1 MPPGIQGAKVTV
13 VGLGRS
19 GRAAARLL
27 VRRGAAVTVT
37 DRRPSAELA
46 APMAAL
52 KDGPVRYCVGGHPTE
67 AFQDAELIV
76 MSPGI
81 AVENVEAVR
90 AARDRGVPVIGE
102 LELASRF
109 ITAPVAAITGTNGKS
124 TTTSLIGEI
133 LKQAGRRVFVG
144 GNLGR
149 PLCEAVL
156 EPVEWDWIVA
166 EVSSFQLETIQAF
179 RPRVA
184 VLLNVTPN
192 HLDRYRTL
200 DDYRAAKWRLFENQT
215 AEDAAVINADD
226 PIVLRHA
233 GSVRARRIFF
243 SRAPRPGA
251 GLPAGQAGVYLE
263 AGAVV
268 ADGVTAGAARVEI
281 IRRDEIPLPGSHNLE
296 NVLAASAAGLLCGC
310 PADQIRNVVREFKG
324 LAHRLEPVRKYNGV
338 LYVNDSKATTVVALA
353 KALESFP
360 EPIVLIAG
368 GRNKGAEFSLIRD
381 LVSRRVKTAVLIG
394 EARPTLRAAWNGAA
408 PLIEAGSLEE
418 AVRVAVQTASVGD
431 VVLLSPAC
439 ASFDMFRDFEDRG
452 NRFKEIVNNLEGS
465 AGDRF

>member
-1 MPPGIQGAKVTV
+1 MPPGIQGTRVTV

-19 GRAAARLL
+19 GLAAARLL
-27 VRRGAAVTVT
+27 VRQGAAVTVT
-37 DRRPSAELA
+37 DRRPAAELA
-46 APMAAL
+46 VPMAAL

-67 AFQDAELIV
+67 AFQDTEMIV

-81 AVENVEAVR
+81 AVESVEAVQ
-90 AARDRGVPVIGE
+90 AVKARGVPVIGE
-102 LELASRF
+102 LELAFRF
-109 ITAPVAAITGTNGKS
+109 MTSPVVAITGTNGKS
-124 TTTSLIGEI
+124 TTTALIGGI

-166 EVSSFQLETIQAF
+166 EVSSFQLETIQTF

-192 HLDRYRTL
+192 HLDRYRSM
-200 DDYRAAKWRLFENQT
+200 DDYRAAKMRLFENQT

-226 PIVLRHA
+226 PVVLRHT

-243 SRAPRPGA
+243 SRTPRPE
-251 GLPAGQAGVYLE
+251 AGVYL
-263 AGAVV
+263 AADAVV
-268 ADGVTAGAARVEI
+268 ADGVTARAARVEI
-281 IRRDEIPLPGSHNLE
+281 IRREEIPLPGSHNLE

-310 PADQIRNVVREFKG
+310 PADQIREAVRGFKG
-324 LAHRLEPVRKYNGV
+324 LAHRLEPVRKRNGV

-353 KALESFP
+353 KALESFS

-368 GRNKGAEFSLIRD
+368 GRNKGAEFNLLRD
-381 LVSRRVKTAVLIG
+381 LVSHRVKTAVLIG

-418 AVRVAVQTASVGD
+418 AVRVAAQTAAAGD
-431 VVLLSPAC
+431 IVLLAPAC

-452 NRFKEIVNNLEGS
+452 NRFKEIVNGL
-465 AGDRF
+465 